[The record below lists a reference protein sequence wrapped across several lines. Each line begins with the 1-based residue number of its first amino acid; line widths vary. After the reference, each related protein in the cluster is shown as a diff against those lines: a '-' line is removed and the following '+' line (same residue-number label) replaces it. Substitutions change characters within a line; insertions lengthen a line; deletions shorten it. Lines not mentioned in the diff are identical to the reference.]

1 MGSSRSN
8 QNENRRESRVT
19 VAIKRQTER
28 ERLGELRAKK
38 AQDKNFMRTKK
49 KKSKIDIRSSARL
62 VSLKASLEN
71 DDLVAERG
79 FLISP
84 KTILHLNSCK
94 EMFKDASRLISRC
107 QSLDTV
113 ILKSFV
119 SNYIERFIVAND
131 FLSFLFI
138 SRFAFI
144 GIGVIMRS

>member
-1 MGSSRSN
+1 M
-8 QNENRRESRVT
+8 T

-49 KKSKIDIRSSARL
+49 KSKIDFRSSARL

-94 EMFKDASRLISRC
+94 EILKDASRLISRC

-119 SNYIERFIVAND
+119 LN
-131 FLSFLFI
+131 
-138 SRFAFI
+138 
-144 GIGVIMRS
+144 